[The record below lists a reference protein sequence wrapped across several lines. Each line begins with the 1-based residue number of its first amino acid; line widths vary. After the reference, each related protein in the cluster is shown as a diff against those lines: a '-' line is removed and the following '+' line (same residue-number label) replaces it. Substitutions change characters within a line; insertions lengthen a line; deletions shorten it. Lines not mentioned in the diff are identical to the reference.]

1 MRRRDFLKN
10 SALGSAALALNP
22 WLPHGPDRAIKPQ
35 VSDTSRSAIKKQAAY
50 LVLEGPPRSRGRIHG
65 EALRSQINAL
75 MEIWKDQLGRQY
87 KVDPKQYIQKFL
99 ADTKFPEAIRKWTP
113 GLMEEVRGIAEGA
126 AVDAETMLAYQFV
139 DEEWWYG
146 GHGYFQTGEPVPMDK
161 NCSALAVSGQPGLPT
176 FVAQN
181 LDIPAYTDG
190 YQALL
195 HIKHQNSSLQS
206 LVFVYA
212 GMISLCGMNNRGV
225 GEVVNALLQLNHRG
239 DGLPVAFINRGI
251 LECESLEEAVKFIR
265 QIKHASGQ
273 NYIVGGPQQVVNFE
287 GSANKVSRYEP
298 LGAAAR
304 IYHTNHPLVNDDQ
317 SIIQELIKGLP
328 QGRGPRHPDN
338 SEIRLMALEKR
349 LKDPAKRI
357 TVDVIKEALSSK
369 DDPRN
374 PVCLARRPDG
384 RGSFTAGCLIME
396 LSEKP
401 KLHFAPGPP
410 CATEFQT
417 HTFVDAL

>member
-10 SALGSAALALNP
+10 SAMASGALILNP
-22 WLPHGPDRAIKPQ
+22 WLPLGPGPSIGRQ
-35 VSDTSRSAIKKQAAY
+35 VSDASRSAPTKKAAF
-50 LVLEGPPRSRGRIHG
+50 LVLEGSPRARGRIHG

-87 KVDPKQYIQKFL
+87 KVDPVQYIKKFL
-99 ADTKFPEAIRKWTP
+99 ADTKFPDAIRKWTP
-113 GLMEEVRGIAEGA
+113 DLLEEVRGIAEGA
-126 AVDAETMLAYQFV
+126 AVDSETMLAYQFV

-146 GHGYFQTGEPVPMDK
+146 RYGYFRSGKPVPVDK
-161 NCSALAVSGQPGLPT
+161 KCSALGATGQPGLPT

-190 YQALL
+190 YQAIL
-195 HIKHQNSSLQS
+195 HIKHQDSPIQS

-212 GMISLCGMNNRGV
+212 GMISLCGMNNYGV
-225 GEVVNALLQLNHRG
+225 GEVVNALLQLSHRG

-251 LECESLEEAVKFIR
+251 LGCTSLGEAAKFVQ

-273 NYIVGGPQQVVNFE
+273 NYIIGGPQGISDFE

-298 LGAAAR
+298 FPGANR
-304 IYHTNHPLVNDDQ
+304 ICHTNHPLANDDQ
-317 SIIQELIKGLP
+317 NIFQELLKGRP
-328 QGRGPRHPDN
+328 PERQPRQPNN

-349 LKDPAKRI
+349 IKDPAKRV

-374 PVCLARRPDG
+374 PVCAERRPDG
-384 RGSFTAGCLIME
+384 RGNFTAGCLIME

-401 KLHFAPGPP
+401 KLHFASGPP
-410 CATEFQT
+410 CVTEFQT
-417 HTFVDAL
+417 YGFVQTS

>member
-10 SALGSAALALNP
+10 GALASAALALNP
-22 WLPHGPDRAIKPQ
+22 WLSPSSGLSIGPQ
-35 VSDTSRSAIKKQAAY
+35 VSDASRSAAKKQAAY
-50 LVLEGPPRSRGRIHG
+50 LILEGPPRSRGRIHG

-99 ADTKFPEAIRKWTP
+99 NDTKFPEAIRKWTP
-113 GLMEEVRGIAEGA
+113 GLTEEVRGIAEGA
-126 AVDAETMLAYQFV
+126 GIDAETMLAYQFV

-146 GHGYFQTGEPVPMDK
+146 GHGYFRDGKSVPMDK
-161 NCSALAVSGQPGLPT
+161 NCSAVGVTGQPGLPT

-190 YQALL
+190 YQAIL

-225 GEVVNALLQLNHRG
+225 GEVVNALLQLDHRG

-251 LECESLEEAVKFIR
+251 LECPTLGEAAKFV
-265 QIKHASGQ
+265 QEIKHASGQ
-273 NYIVGGPQQVVNFE
+273 NYIIGGPQGIFNFE

-298 LGAAAR
+298 VQGANR
-304 IYHTNHPLVNDDQ
+304 ICHTNHPLVNDDQ
-317 SIIQELIKGLP
+317 SIFQELLKSRP
-328 QGRGPRHPDN
+328 PERQPRRPNN

-349 LKDPAKRI
+349 INDPARRV

-374 PVCLARRPDG
+374 PVCLERRPDG
-384 RGSFTAGCLIME
+384 RGNFTAGCLIME

-401 KLHFAPGPP
+401 KLHFSPGPP
-410 CATEFQT
+410 CATEFQA
-417 HTFVDAL
+417 FGFADGL

>member
-10 SALGSAALALNP
+10 SALASAALALNP
-22 WLPHGPDRAIKPQ
+22 WLPHSPGPSIGAQ
-35 VSDTSRSAIKKQAAY
+35 VSDTSRSAIKKKAAY
-50 LVLEGPPRSRGRIHG
+50 LVLEGPPRERGRIHG

-99 ADTKFPEAIRKWTP
+99 TDTKFPEAIRKWTP

-146 GHGYFQTGEPVPMDK
+146 GHGYFQTGKHVPMDK
-161 NCSALAVSGQPGLPT
+161 NCSALGVSGQPDLPT

-190 YQALL
+190 YQAIL

-239 DGLPVAFINRGI
+239 DGLPVAFVNRGI
-251 LECESLEEAVKFIR
+251 LECPSLGDAARFVQ

-273 NYIVGGPQQVVNFE
+273 NYIIGGPQGIFNFE
-287 GSANKVSRYEP
+287 GSANKLSRYEP
-298 LGAAAR
+298 FQGATR
-304 IYHTNHPLVNDDQ
+304 ICHTNHPLVNDDQ
-317 SIIQELIKGLP
+317 NIFQELLKGLP
-328 QGRGPRHPDN
+328 PGRGPWHPDN
-338 SEIRLMALEKR
+338 SEIRLIALEKR

-357 TVDVIKEALSSK
+357 TLEVIKEALSSK

-374 PVCLARRPDG
+374 PVCVERRPDG
-384 RGSFTAGCLIME
+384 RGGFTAGCLIME

-417 HTFVDAL
+417 LGFADAV

>member
-1 MRRRDFLKN
+1 MRRRDFLKK
-10 SALGSAALALNP
+10 SALASGALVLNP
-22 WLPHGPDRAIKPQ
+22 WLPLSPGQAGGPQ
-35 VSDTSRSAIKKQAAY
+35 VSDTSSSATKKRAAY

-99 ADTKFPEAIRKWTP
+99 ADMKFPEAIRKWTP
-113 GLMEEVRGIAEGA
+113 SLMEEVQGIAEGA
-126 AVDAETMLAYQFV
+126 GMDAETMLAYQLV

-146 GHGYFQTGEPVPMDK
+146 GHGYFRGGKPVPMDK
-161 NCSALAVSGQPGLPT
+161 NCSALAVSGKPGLPT

-190 YQALL
+190 YQAIL

-225 GEVVNALLQLNHRG
+225 GEVVNALLQLDHRG

-251 LECESLEEAVKFIR
+251 LECGSLEEAVKFIR

-273 NYIVGGPQQVVNFE
+273 NYIIGGPQQVVNFE

-298 LGAAAR
+298 FQSATR
-304 IYHTNHPLVNDDQ
+304 ICHTNHPLVNDDQ
-317 SIIQELIKGLP
+317 SIFQESLKGLP
-328 QGRGPRHPDN
+328 PERRPRHPNN

-349 LKDPAKRI
+349 INDPAKRI

-374 PVCLARRPDG
+374 PVCLERRPDG
-384 RGSFTAGCLIME
+384 RGSFTAGCVIME

-417 HTFVDAL
+417 FAFADAV